1 MDKNIVAETASE
13 VAKEFKLFQQLNER
27 CERNS
32 FSFVLSPTIED
43 GKKLSDEQLENI
55 NKSFL
60 QKMNLENHQYIAFVH
75 TNTQH
80 KHIHLYVNRIDYTGK
95 AYNDQFISNRSAQVA
110 EDIAKDM
117 DLLTVREVQ
126 QIRLKQRQVERPDME
141 LIKQLAKATL
151 AHREVRSIA
160 KFAHPFNEAGAEA
173 GLRTEAYNNKNGN
186 FQGLRFYAGEHQF
199 KATEID
205 RSLSKQ
211 NLEHN
216 LEHKVTIEQNRSKGM
231 RIIS

>member
-1 MDKNIVAETASE
+1 MITKGKSISHLSASIQYALRREQAIILDKNIVAETPSE
-13 VAKEFKLFQQLNER
+13 VAKEFKLFQQLNKR

-32 FSFVLSPTIED
+32 LSFVLSPTIED

-75 TNTQH
+75 TNNQH

-160 KFAHPFNEAGAEA
+160 KFAHLFNEAGAEA
-173 GLRTEAYNNKNGN
+173 GLRTEAYNNKKW
-186 FQGLRFYAGEHQF
+186 Q
-199 KATEID
+199 
-205 RSLSKQ
+205 LSR
-211 NLEHN
+211 LAF
-216 LEHKVTIEQNRSKGM
+216 LCWRA
-231 RIIS
+231 